1 MAFSQSTITQ
11 VFPPQ
16 RRGGQVYLCWSAS
29 SPTGTW
35 FQVYL
40 NQQLAW
46 SGQRLWAW
54 VPVPSGPVRIDV
66 GTVDS
71 GEEQT
76 SFVGSLP
83 SAPTR
88 RVRLTWQSGT
98 YKGIDLAGYRVYGE
112 PTPSAGIDYTS
123 PLSDLTAYPA
133 GILTDGFGLGGF
145 GAGGWGQAASTF
157 SWISNPLAG
166 GSWQFAVVPY
176 DEAGNEGAAQT
187 VTVAISAPPRA
198 PAPFASTTTRLQYS
212 LLAYGQIPFGQLG
225 FGLPQATFA
234 WNPSPQ

>member
-1 MAFSQSTITQ
+1 M
-11 VFPPQ
+11 
-16 RRGGQVYLCWSAS
+16 
-29 SPTGTW
+29 
-35 FQVYL
+35 
-40 NQQLAW
+40 
-46 SGQRLWAW
+46 
-54 VPVPSGPVRIDV
+54 RIDI

-88 RVRLTWQSGT
+88 RVQLTWQSGT

-112 PTPSAGIDYTS
+112 PTPGGGIDFTS

-145 GAGGWGQAASTF
+145 GAGGWGQAASTL
-157 SWISNPLAG
+157 SWTSDPLAG

-176 DEAGNEGAAQT
+176 DDAGNEGAAQT
-187 VTVAISAPPRA
+187 ATVAISAPPRA
-198 PAPFASTTTRLQYS
+198 PAPFTGTTTRLQYS
-212 LLAYGQIPFGQLG
+212 LLAYGQIPFGQGG
-225 FGLPQATFA
+225 FGLPQAALA

>member
-16 RRGGQVYLCWSAS
+16 LQGGQVYLSWSAP

-40 NQQLAW
+40 NQELAW
-46 SGQRLWAW
+46 SGKRLWAW
-54 VPVPSGPVRIDV
+54 VPIPSGPVRIDI

-88 RVRLTWQSGT
+88 RAQLTWQSGT

-112 PTPSAGIDYTS
+112 PTPCSGIDFTS

-145 GAGGWGQAASTF
+145 GAGGWGQAASTL
-157 SWISNPLAG
+157 SWTSDPLAG

-176 DEAGNEGAAQT
+176 DDAGNEGTAQT
-187 VTVAISAPPRA
+187 ATVAISAPPRA
-198 PAPFASTTTRLQYS
+198 PAPFTGTTTRLQYS
-212 LLAYGQIPFGQLG
+212 LLAYGQIPFGQG
-225 FGLPQATFA
+225 RFGLPQVALA
-234 WNPSPQ
+234 WNPSSQ